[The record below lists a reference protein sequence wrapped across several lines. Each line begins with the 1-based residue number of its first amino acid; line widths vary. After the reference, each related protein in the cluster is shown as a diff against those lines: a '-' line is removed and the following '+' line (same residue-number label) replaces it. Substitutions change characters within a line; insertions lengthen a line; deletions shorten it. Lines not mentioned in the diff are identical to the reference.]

1 MSDRGDRHVL
11 GWAGLKKQ
19 AFAGRCQRDVFKAAA
34 LDKATLHFIT
44 LDPMDWGF
52 SGWSLP
58 LMFWVRYGEGRPAPL
73 LPGGLLDGG
82 TLTLTSRLE
91 SSMVYDKAMKFLKSM
106 VCYDSHDSIQGEIR
120 QPALIQMSQRLA
132 GPF

>member
-58 LMFWVRYGEGRPAPL
+58 LMFWVRYGEAAPRRSFL
-73 LPGGLLDGG
+73 VACG
-82 TLTLTSRLE
+82 TLTL
-91 SSMVYDKAMKFLKSM
+91 D
-106 VCYDSHDSIQGEIR
+106 
-120 QPALIQMSQRLA
+120 LA
-132 GPF
+132 PGV